1 VVNGGMGVWCG
12 GVWKSTLLCSAPPLL
27 STLQKYIRLPQLYR
41 IYSNKIIKVMAIH
54 LKREY
59 NLYPKYQ
66 GEYRNRYYKSLIT
79 KDIAFYVNHKEPNEN
94 ISVMMFR
101 RTNTPGEITLTS
113 NDSSALIAF
122 QKTTQNKD
130 EWDYVSPTLY
140 RILKKK
146 TR

>member
-1 VVNGGMGVWCG
+1 
-12 GVWKSTLLCSAPPLL
+12 
-27 STLQKYIRLPQLYR
+27 
-41 IYSNKIIKVMAIH
+41 MAIH

-94 ISVMMFR
+94 ISVMMFK
-101 RTNTPGEITLTS
+101 RTSTPGEITLTS

-130 EWDYVSPTLY
+130 EWNYVSPTLY